1 MTLKKWK
8 EILLPSE
15 IEALTDY
22 YQDENENLTPNEV
35 MDTIIKWNG
44 GISTGYEVR
53 SMISR
58 IYDIKL

>member
-8 EILLPSE
+8 KILLPSE